1 MKNNKRLKILSSTN
15 DGFKISEED
24 FMLRGSGDI
33 FGIRQS
39 GDMNFK
45 IADLKKDY
53 KILLQASNDS
63 KEFLRKENLDNYIYI
78 KKDLSKSLE
87 ISDV

>member
-1 MKNNKRLKILSSTN
+1 MESTT

-24 FMLRGSGDI
+24 FNMRGSGDL
-33 FGIRQS
+33 FGIKQS

-53 KILLQASNDS
+53 KILEKANNDA
-63 KEFLRKENLDNYIYI
+63 KEFLRKESLDDYIQI
-78 KKDLSKSLE
+78 KNELSKSLD
-87 ISDV
+87 ITYV